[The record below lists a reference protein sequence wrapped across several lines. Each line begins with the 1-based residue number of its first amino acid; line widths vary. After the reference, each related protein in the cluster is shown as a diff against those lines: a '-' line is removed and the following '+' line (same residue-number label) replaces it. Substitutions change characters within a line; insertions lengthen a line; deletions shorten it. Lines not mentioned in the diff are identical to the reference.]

1 MNQTQ
6 ETFRSALK
14 TGNVDTVREIATQHP
29 HMLQEPD
36 ERGFYPLVLAA
47 YYDQVEM
54 VGTLLQL
61 GADPEARDGSGN
73 TALMGA
79 SFKGF
84 VATVET
90 LLQHGAAID
99 AQNNEG
105 ASALT
110 FAAMFDQEAVA
121 KLHLEIVATPL
132 LKDQKGNTP
141 YDQARFKGLRWA
153 KPVFEPFVG

>member
-14 TGNVDTVREIATQHP
+14 TGNLDTVKEIGTQYP
-29 HMLQEPD
+29 QMVQEPD
-36 ERGFYPLVLAA
+36 DRGFYPLVLAA
-47 YYDQVEM
+47 YYDQVDI
-54 VGTLLQL
+54 VTVLLQL
-61 GADPEARDGSGN
+61 GADPEAKDGSGN

-84 VATVET
+84 VSTIET

-105 ASALT
+105 ASALA

-121 KLHLEIVATPL
+121 KLLLEKGADPL

-141 YDQARFKGLRWA
+141 YDQARLKGLRWA
-153 KPVFEPFVG
+153 KPVFEAFMG